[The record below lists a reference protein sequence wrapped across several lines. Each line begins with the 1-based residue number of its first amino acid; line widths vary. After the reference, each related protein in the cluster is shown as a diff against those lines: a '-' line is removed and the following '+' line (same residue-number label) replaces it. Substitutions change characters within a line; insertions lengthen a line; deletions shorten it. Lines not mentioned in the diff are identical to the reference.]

1 MNPSE
6 SEPTDVLRRS
16 RLPLVTPY
24 ASGEES
30 SADPASFQCM
40 TPFSPNHNQ
49 PVEEDFDVLV
59 IGGGHAGAEAA
70 VAAARA
76 GARVGLVTSS
86 LETIGQMS
94 CNPAIGGVAKGTV
107 VREVDALGGIMG
119 RATDMAMLQ
128 FRMLNRS
135 KGPAVWAPRA
145 QCDRGLYR
153 RAVRSLL
160 EKHAGLQTIQG
171 TVAKLIMSA
180 GSRVHGL
187 ETLEGRRFGAR
198 AVVITAGTFLR
209 GRMHIGTGT
218 RLAGGRAGESATVD
232 LAEQLEMAGLVVGRF
247 KTGTPP
253 RIDGRSVDYS
263 LLARQESE
271 IENFDYSWSHFWAE
285 PRRTSERTRHPSQ
298 LPCWITYLGSEGKA
312 IIQENI
318 RSSAMYGGAIASLG
332 PRYCPSVEDKVVKF
346 PSADRHQVFLEP
358 EGHETSELYVNG
370 LSTSLPTEIQREV
383 LRSIPGLGS
392 VRMTRSGYAI
402 EYDYYPPT
410 QLDPSLQVKTIEG
423 LFFAGQINGTTGYEE
438 AAGQGVIAGLNAA
451 FFAGGREPV
460 ILGRESSYIGVLI
473 DDLVT
478 RGVDE
483 PYRLFTSRSE
493 FRLTVRQD
501 NALRR
506 LAALGLELGL
516 YSKSEQ
522 STIERRL
529 EEEDLVRTFAEE
541 TSVSPSEAEP
551 LLTATGGSQLPHSVK
566 LIDLARRHGID
577 LAELLTV
584 AGMDPVASKDAIL
597 TTELEIKYAG
607 YFERERSQ
615 AERLRRMG
623 SFKLG
628 VDLDYGEMRS
638 LSFEAR
644 QKLTSVRP
652 LTLAQAAHIPG
663 VSPSDLQN
671 LVIEVERSRRAR
683 LTPESSHFDS

>member
-1 MNPSE
+1 
-6 SEPTDVLRRS
+6 
-16 RLPLVTPY
+16 
-24 ASGEES
+24 
-30 SADPASFQCM
+30 M
-40 TPFSPNHNQ
+40 TRIVPGHNHST
-49 PVEEDFDVLV
+49 EEDFDVLV
-59 IGGGHAGAEAA
+59 IGGGHAGTEAA

-107 VREVDALGGIMG
+107 VREVDALGGIMA
-119 RATDMAMLQ
+119 RATDMAMVQ

-153 RAVRSLL
+153 RAVRTLL
-160 EKHAGLQTIQG
+160 EKHSGLQTIQG
-171 TVAKLIMSA
+171 TVARLIFNDS
-180 GSRVHGL
+180 SEVRGL

-198 AVVITAGTFLR
+198 AVVITTGTFLR
-209 GRMHIGTGT
+209 GRMHIGTTTSLG
-218 RLAGGRAGESATVD
+218 GGRAGDSATVD
-232 LAEQLEMAGLVVGRF
+232 LAEQLEMAGLTVGRF

-263 LLARQESE
+263 VVARQESE

-285 PRRTSERTRHPSQ
+285 PRRISTRTRHPVQ
-298 LPCWITYLGSEGKA
+298 MPCWITYLGPEGKE
-312 IIQENI
+312 IIQRNI
-318 RSSAMYGGAIASLG
+318 ESSAMYGGAITSLG

-346 PSADRHQVFLEP
+346 PAADRHQIFLEP
-358 EGHETSELYVNG
+358 EGHDTSELYVNG
-370 LSTSLPTEIQREV
+370 LSTSLPAEV
-383 LRSIPGLGS
+383 QQELLKSIPGLES
-392 VRMTRSGYAI
+392 VRMTRAGYAI

-410 QLDPSLQVKTIEG
+410 QLDSSLQVKTIGG

-438 AAGQGVIAGLNAA
+438 AAGQGVVAGLNAA
-451 FFAGGREPV
+451 RLVAGRDPI
-460 ILGRESSYIGVLI
+460 ILGRESSYIGVLV

-506 LAALGLELGL
+506 LSAIGLDVSL
-516 YSKSEQ
+516 YSESEQ
-522 STIERRL
+522 SVIERRL
-529 EEEDLVRTFAEE
+529 AEEDFVKTFAEE
-541 TSVSPSEAEP
+541 TSVTPSEAEP
-551 LLTATGGSQLPHSVK
+551 LLTAAASTQLPHSVK
-566 LIDLARRHGID
+566 LIELARRHGID
-577 LAELLTV
+577 LADLLAV
-584 AGMDPVASKDAIL
+584 AGMDSAISKDAIV
-597 TTELEIKYAG
+597 TAELEIKYAG

-615 AERLRRMG
+615 ADRLRQMG
-623 SFKLG
+623 AFRLG
-628 VDLDYGEMRS
+628 VDLDYDEMRS

-644 QKLTSVRP
+644 QKLSSVRP
-652 LTLAQAAHIPG
+652 LTLAQAGRIPG

-671 LVIEVERSRRAR
+671 LVIEVERARR
-683 LTPESSHFDS
+683 LNFVPEPSHFDS